1 MYKSGVC
8 VVAASLLVACG
19 GGGGGGGDGSGVS
32 GSGSVPV
39 AVSTTPLTL
48 TESNYVGVAQ
58 TAVDG
63 TNNLNSLSSGSASL
77 LSGVQ
82 ADAQPAWMPALVAQL
97 KTINTLKVSN
107 ASMLVGVETVETEA
121 CARSG
126 SVTVTL
132 NDLNGNREAD
142 AGDSVV
148 MSFNNCEIAEG
159 VVSGSLSAQI
169 HNAVRGRANSTSQV
183 DASIVLSNFK
193 VVSGGSSAFASGDLR
208 LKWVDASSV
217 ETLDLTSSSLTS
229 STTVQ
234 GVTKG
239 FGLSGFKATLT
250 NGWSGDSQTYAGNL
264 SMSAYENKRVSIE
277 TTDMW
282 LFQNGAEYPYRGQ
295 MVLTGQAGSKVRLTA
310 QLFTAASAPTVLL
323 ELDANGDGTYEKSET
338 RTWDSLQ

>member
-8 VVAASLLVACG
+8 VIAVSLLVACG
-19 GGGGGGGDGSGVS
+19 GGGGGGGGDGSGVS
-32 GSGSVPV
+32 SSGSVPL

-48 TESNYVGVAQ
+48 TESNYVGVTQ
-58 TAVDG
+58 SVVDG
-63 TNNLNSLSSGSASL
+63 TNSLNSLSSGSASL

-82 ADAQPAWMPALVAQL
+82 LDAQPAWMPALVAQF
-97 KTINTLKVSN
+97 KTINTLQVSN
-107 ASMLVGVETVETEA
+107 ASQLVGVESVRTDP
-121 CARSG
+121 CDRSG

-159 VVSGSLSAQI
+159 LVSGSLSAQI
-169 HNAVRGRANSTSQV
+169 HNVVRGGGYATSQL
-183 DASIVLSNFK
+183 DASIVLSNFR
-193 VVSGGSSAFASGDLR
+193 VVSGESSAFASGDLR
-208 LKWVDASSV
+208 LKWVDGSNE

-229 STTVQ
+229 STTVD

-250 NGWSGDSQTYAGNL
+250 DGWPVDSQTYAGNL

-277 TTDMW
+277 TTETW
-282 LFQNGAEYPYRGQ
+282 LFEYGAEYPSRGQ
-295 MVLTGQAGSKVRLTA
+295 MVLTGQACSKVRWTA
-310 QLFTAASAPTVLL
+310 QSSSAV
-323 ELDANGDGTYEKSET
+323 
-338 RTWDSLQ
+338 